1 VDAVFRIS
9 ENRMTPVRRR
19 ILTAIVLLSVAGIGV
34 SSVSLY
40 HHYGTSK
47 SSYCDFGANFNC
59 DMVNRS
65 IYSELVGVPVAL
77 IGVLGYCGLLG
88 LAIIYLRKEESPV
101 FLLMGSLAGLAF
113 ALYLTYIEGFVL
125 AVWCVLC
132 LSSLGL
138 ISAITV
144 LSGFLVLHSKAE

>member
-1 VDAVFRIS
+1 
-9 ENRMTPVRRR
+9 MTPARRR
-19 ILTAIVLLSVAGIGV
+19 ILAAIMLLSVAGIGV
-34 SSVSLY
+34 SSVSLS

-47 SSYCDFGANFNC
+47 SSFCDFGANFNC

-65 IYSELVGVPVAL
+65 TYSEVGGVPVAL
-77 IGVLGYCGLLG
+77 VGVLGYCGLLS
-88 LAIIYLRKEESPV
+88 LVIFYFRKEDAPV
-101 FLLMGSLAGLAF
+101 FLLMASLAGLAF

-138 ISAITV
+138 ISAVTV
-144 LSGFLVLHSKAE
+144 LSGFLVASSKTKR

>member
-1 VDAVFRIS
+1 
-9 ENRMTPVRRR
+9 MTPARRR
-19 ILTAIVLLSVAGIGV
+19 VLTVIVLLSVAGIGV

-40 HHYGTSK
+40 HHYGISK
-47 SSYCDFGANFNC
+47 STYCDFGANFNC

-65 IYSELVGVPVAL
+65 VYSEVGGVPVAL

-88 LAIIYLRKEESPV
+88 LAIFYWRIGDAPV
-101 FLLMGSLAGLAF
+101 LLLIGSLAGLAF
-113 ALYLTYIEGFVL
+113 ALYLTYVEGFVL

-144 LSGFLVLHSKAE
+144 LSGWLNAHFDN

>member
-1 VDAVFRIS
+1 
-9 ENRMTPVRRR
+9 MTPARRR
-19 ILTAIVLLSVAGIGV
+19 VLTVIVLLSVVGIGV

-40 HHYGTSK
+40 HHYGTSE

-65 IYSELVGVPVAL
+65 VYSEVGGVPVAL
-77 IGVLGYCGLLG
+77 IGVLGYCGLLS
-88 LAIIYLRKEESPV
+88 LAVFYWRKGDAPV
-101 FLLMGSLAGLAF
+101 LLLMGSLAGLAF
-113 ALYLTYIEGFVL
+113 ALYLTYVEGFVL

-144 LSGFLVLHSKAE
+144 LSGWLNAHFDN

>member
-1 VDAVFRIS
+1 
-9 ENRMTPVRRR
+9 MTPARRK
-19 ILTAIVLLSVAGIGV
+19 ILAAIVLLSVMGIGV
-34 SSVSLY
+34 SSISLY

-65 IYSELVGVPVAL
+65 IYSEAAGVPVAL
-77 IGVLGYCGLLG
+77 IGVLGYCGLLS
-88 LAIIYLRKEESPV
+88 LAIFYWRKEDAPV

-125 AVWCVLC
+125 SVWCVLC

-144 LSGFLVLHSKAE
+144 LSGFLVMYSKAKR

>member
-1 VDAVFRIS
+1 
-9 ENRMTPVRRR
+9 MTRVRHR

-34 SSVSLY
+34 SSISLY

-65 IYSELVGVPVAL
+65 IYSEVGGVPVAF
-77 IGVLGYCGLLG
+77 IGVLGYCGLLS
-88 LAIIYLRKEESPV
+88 LAIFYLRKEDVPV
-101 FLLMGSLAGLAF
+101 LQLMGSLAGLTF

-132 LSSLGL
+132 LTSLGL

-144 LSGFLVLHSKAE
+144 LAGFLVMYSKAKR

>member
-1 VDAVFRIS
+1 
-9 ENRMTPVRRR
+9 MTPVRRR
-19 ILTAIVLLSVAGIGV
+19 ILTAIVLLSIVGIGV

-47 SSYCDFGANFNC
+47 SSYCDFGTNFNC

-65 IYSELVGVPVAL
+65 IYSEVGGVPVAL
-77 IGVLGYCGLLG
+77 IGILGYCGLLSM
-88 LAIIYLRKEESPV
+88 AVFYWRKEDAPV

-144 LSGFLVLHSKAE
+144 LSGFLVMYSKVKR

>member
-1 VDAVFRIS
+1 
-9 ENRMTPVRRR
+9 MTRVRRR
-19 ILTAIVLLSVAGIGV
+19 ILVAIVLLSVAGIGV

-40 HHYGTSK
+40 HHYRTSK
-47 SSYCDFGANFNC
+47 SSFCDFGANFNC

-65 IYSELVGVPVAL
+65 IYSEVAGVPVAL
-77 IGVLGYCGLLG
+77 IGVLGYCGLVSV
-88 LAIIYLRKEESPV
+88 AMFYWRKEDTSV
-101 FLLMGSLAGLAF
+101 FLLMESLAGLAF

-144 LSGFLVLHSKAE
+144 LSGFLITSSKTKR

>member
-1 VDAVFRIS
+1 
-9 ENRMTPVRRR
+9 MTPVRRR
-19 ILTAIVLLSVAGIGV
+19 MLTTIIFLSIAGIGV

-65 IYSELVGVPVAL
+65 IYSEVAGVPVAL

-88 LAIIYLRKEESPV
+88 LTIFYLRKEDAPV
-101 FLLMGSLAGLAF
+101 LLLMGSLAGLAF

-144 LSGFLVLHSKAE
+144 LSGFLVMYSKAKRQFL

>member
-1 VDAVFRIS
+1 MI
-9 ENRMTPVRRR
+9 TVRRR
-19 ILTAIVLLSVAGIGV
+19 VLAAIVLLSVAGIGV

-40 HHYGTSK
+40 HHYGTSE

-65 IYSELVGVPVAL
+65 VYSEVGGVPVAL

-88 LAIIYLRKEESPV
+88 LAIFYWRRGDAPV

-113 ALYLTYIEGFVL
+113 ALYLTYVEGFVL

-144 LSGFLVLHSKAE
+144 LSGWLNAHFDN

>member
-1 VDAVFRIS
+1 
-9 ENRMTPVRRR
+9 
-19 ILTAIVLLSVAGIGV
+19 
-34 SSVSLY
+34 
-40 HHYGTSK
+40 
-47 SSYCDFGANFNC
+47 
-59 DMVNRS
+59 MVNRS
-65 IYSELVGVPVAL
+65 IYSEVAGVPVAL

-88 LAIIYLRKEESPV
+88 LTIFYLRKEDAPV
-101 FLLMGSLAGLAF
+101 LLLMGSLAGLAF

-144 LSGFLVLHSKAE
+144 LSGFLVMYSKAKRQFL